1 MVKVERSFPAPTSL
15 SFKESYREADVI
27 SRLRND
33 FYDKCYICELKLSDI
48 NVEHLLPHKN
58 IDLDRKFDWENLFL
72 SCPHCNEVKNNSR
85 YEEKI
90 LDCCKVDPEE
100 KISFEFKGNEIE
112 VLSKNP
118 QDEQAVK
125 TAELIYEVF
134 NIKNT
139 GIREFASDF
148 RFKKLQKEM
157 LIFLQKLE
165 EYRNNKQSFFNFRI
179 LKELLKRE
187 SEFAAFKRNYIR
199 KNIKVYPELEE
210 VIK

>member
-1 MVKVERSFPAPTSL
+1 MWNIFCLIR
-15 SFKESYREADVI
+15 
-27 SRLRND
+27 
-33 FYDKCYICELKLSDI
+33 
-48 NVEHLLPHKN
+48 N

-72 SCPHCNEVKNNSR
+72 SCPHCNGVKNNSR
-85 YEEKI
+85 Y
-90 LDCCKVDPEE
+90 EE